1 MDLLF
6 DLDNTLINTE
16 AARPYRENRN
26 WREAYAQI
34 PNFQPYDNL
43 IELVHELTH
52 NHRIYIVTT
61 SPSKYAQL
69 VCSTWNIP
77 YSGMTAYHDT
87 RMHKPH
93 PEPFLGT
100 LSQFKLNAEDCLSF
114 GDDAKDIV
122 ASRAAQII
130 SVGCIWGSQN
140 EETLVQSKPD
150 HSINAPSEI
159 TTLIEQF

>member
-43 IELVHELTH
+43 MELVYELTE

-93 PEPFLGT
+93 PEPFLRT
-100 LSQFKLNAEDCLSF
+100 LSHFKLNAEECLSF
-114 GDDAKDIV
+114 GDDAKDITASHAAKIKAV
-122 ASRAAQII
+122 A
-130 SVGCIWGSQN
+130 CLWGSTYPDELIHSN
-140 EETLVQSKPD
+140 PDFTLAVPD
-150 HSINAPSEI
+150 NLMEI
-159 TTLIEQF
+159 IE

>member
-6 DLDNTLINTE
+6 DLDKTLINTE

-34 PNFQPYDNL
+34 PNFQLYDNL
-43 IELVHELTH
+43 IELVHELTED
-52 NHRIYIVTT
+52 HRIYIVTT

-93 PEPFLGT
+93 PEPYLRT
-100 LSQFKLNAEDCLSF
+100 LSHYKLGAEDCLSF
-114 GDDAKDIV
+114 GDDRKDIV
-122 ASRAAQII
+122 ASKAANVK
-130 SVGCIWGSQN
+130 SVACLWGSLN
-140 EETLVQSKPD
+140 DKSLKESLPD
-150 HSINAPSEI
+150 YILTNPKD
-159 TTLIEQF
+159 LIDILN